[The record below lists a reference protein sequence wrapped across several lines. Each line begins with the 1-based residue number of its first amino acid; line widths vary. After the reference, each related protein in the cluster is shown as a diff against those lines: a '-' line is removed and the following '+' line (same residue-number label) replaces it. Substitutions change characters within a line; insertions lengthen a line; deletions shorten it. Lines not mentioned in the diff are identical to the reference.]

1 MIQPVLF
8 DHNKIGMS
16 RFAERLAEI
25 KERCTGDYS
34 FTEEDREFLHNAY
47 WNGDA
52 VDQSNVLMT
61 TCWEADPLDMPILLD
76 AASPTSLWVNRC
88 DAAQALGA
96 LGESGRRALH
106 VMLARET
113 HYIVRFYVMREL
125 IDLEDELCLPLLD
138 RPIPPKSS
146 PSRRSLWIYGNFER
160 DAISKEQ
167 ALKFVAPLL
176 QDKKG
181 RTEWLLTH
189 ISES

>member
-1 MIQPVLF
+1 
-8 DHNKIGMS
+8 
-16 RFAERLAEI
+16 
-25 KERCTGDYS
+25 
-34 FTEEDREFLHNAY
+34 
-47 WNGDA
+47 
-52 VDQSNVLMT
+52 
-61 TCWEADPLDMPILLD
+61 
-76 AASPTSLWVNRC
+76 
-88 DAAQALGA
+88 
-96 LGESGRRALH
+96 
-106 VMLARET
+106 MLARET